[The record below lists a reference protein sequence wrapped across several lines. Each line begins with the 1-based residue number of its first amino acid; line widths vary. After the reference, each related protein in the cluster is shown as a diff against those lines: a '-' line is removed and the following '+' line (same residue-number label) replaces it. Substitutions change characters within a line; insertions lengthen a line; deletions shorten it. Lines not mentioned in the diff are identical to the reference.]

1 MTIPIYPALPAY
13 LTEMRMRSLPSVVF
27 KVEKWNS
34 ASGSKEPLD
43 TSWFRIK
50 GIPREKGLSLM
61 FARWLQ
67 RLECLWKLTKTTLL
81 KKNMWEWRLGAEMCD
96 KSTRYCWWC
105 LVFSLP
111 RFSFSEGSRT
121 DPADNKWIRTRGD
134 KASDDNSSP
143 KNPRLWGGFQ
153 TDDTL
158 ARPSRISNSDKE
170 RQGAEGINK
179 DQLENSKEDVDDRED
194 EGLQMGDS
202 CPPGVGGLIFGN
214 FDRVEIWKLNY
225 I

>member
-1 MTIPIYPALPAY
+1 
-13 LTEMRMRSLPSVVF
+13 
-27 KVEKWNS
+27 
-34 ASGSKEPLD
+34 
-43 TSWFRIK
+43 
-50 GIPREKGLSLM
+50 M
-61 FARWLQ
+61 FAWWLQ

-96 KSTRYCWWC
+96 KSTSYCWWC

-179 DQLENSKEDVDDRED
+179 DQLENSKEDVDDSED